1 MKSFK
6 NYFFACSGVLI
17 LVVSPLFGL
26 SIGAR
31 PSESKS
37 ISPTTPVSVV
47 QPLPI
52 RDRHVARRMLEPS
65 QASFAD
71 SLDDPQDL
79 SIDVS
84 VGDEQIVMKRKH
96 RRTHGGTLIVIQIIG
111 VLVGRTVGDGGP
123 RTVELEAA
131 VTGADAVR
139 GSLLFGLAWIAGDP
153 DPLRAVRALGYD
165 LEVSTEHER
174 RCTDEATSEGCV
186 EGARRLATLLDATL
200 MLGPPGEL
208 GLFRQGA
215 LALGIAPDCVAA
227 PTNGAPSVPQSASP
241 NDPADLSIGV
251 SIGDREIALTRK
263 TGRPQ
268 LEFMEIK
275 LSEVIVT
282 SGPQGT
288 PGGHGASI
296 DLEARITGENIIPGS
311 LLYAVAWL
319 AGEPDPLE
327 SVRMLGY
334 DIDVSIR
341 HAHGCR
347 SQSQAFTCE
356 NEAHGLATLLDATLA
371 LGDADERVQF
381 RRDATAIGLAPQCST
396 R

>member
-6 NYFFACSGVLI
+6 NYFFAWSGVLI
-17 LVVSPLFGL
+17 LLVSPLFGL

-37 ISPTTPVSVV
+37 ISLTTPVPFI
-47 QPLPI
+47 QPLPV
-52 RDRHVARRMLEPS
+52 RDRHVAHRMLEPS
-65 QASFAD
+65 QASFGD
-71 SLDDPQDL
+71 SPDDPQDL

-84 VGDEQIVMKRKH
+84 VGDEQVVMKRKH

-165 LEVSTEHER
+165 IEVSTEHER
-174 RCTDEATSEGCV
+174 RCSDTLANEVCE

-200 MLGPPGEL
+200 MLGTPGEL
-208 GLFRQGA
+208 ALFRQGA
-215 LALGIAPDCVAA
+215 TALGVVPDCVAA
-227 PTNGAPSVPQSASP
+227 PTNGASAVSRTASP
-241 NDPADLSIGV
+241 DEQADLSIDA

-263 TGRPQ
+263 AGRPQ
-268 LEFMEIK
+268 LEFMDIK
-275 LSEVIVT
+275 LKEVIVT

-296 DLEARITGENIIPGS
+296 DLEARITGEDIIPGS

-327 SVRMLGY
+327 SVRALGY

-341 HAHGCR
+341 HTHGCR

-356 NEAHGLATLLDATLA
+356 NEAQGLATLLDATLA
-371 LGDADERVQF
+371 LGDVEERVQF